1 VIQLLVTLLLACP
14 ACSTQPDPFT
24 PARSDAMAEEPV
36 LGLRTGMY
44 HVADLPAAKEWYTR
58 VLGKP
63 PYFDEPF
70 YVGFDVGGYELGLNP
85 DTSKIRPGAG
95 GVVVYWGVANADR
108 AHARLLQLGAQE
120 VEPVAD
126 VGGGI
131 RVAVVRDP
139 FDNLFGVI
147 ENPNFKGGR

>member
-1 VIQLLVTLLLACP
+1 
-14 ACSTQPDPFT
+14 
-24 PARSDAMAEEPV
+24 MAQEPL

-44 HVADLPAAKEWYTR
+44 HVADLKAAKEWYTR
-58 VLGKP
+58 VIGKP

-85 DTSKIRPGAG
+85 DTSSVRPGAG
-95 GVVVYWGVANADR
+95 GVVVYWGVSNADS
-108 AHARLLQLGAQE
+108 AHARLLELGAHE

-131 RVAVVRDP
+131 RHAIVRDP
-139 FDNLFGVI
+139 FGNLFGVI
-147 ENPNFKGGR
+147 ENPHFKGGS